1 MTARRSSRGIIERLT
16 TPTESSSVMTNLSL
30 AFFAQ
35 GSTLVVS
42 IAMSLVVPKLL
53 GLESYSYWQ
62 TFLLYAG
69 FVGLTLFGVNDG
81 LYLRLGGSV
90 YGSIDRK
97 LLKGEYGLIFAAQ
110 FFIAGIFIVFILTQD
125 IRGDLLIIGI
135 GVCFYCLS
143 ANSFS
148 LFGYTLQ
155 AVNLTH
161 LYSIASL
168 INKIVFVAALVVL
181 FGTGYESYAVLIT
194 VYVLSQVVASL
205 YMLYCLRDL
214 FKVGACDLRSSVSL
228 VIKDIESGIK
238 VMVAFYASSL
248 IVGFARIMVELNWS
262 IEEFGLLSFAL
273 STVSFVLAFIGQ
285 ISMVM
290 FPVLRRMGG
299 DEQKQRFFQI
309 RNALV
314 VILPLVYVVYPLG
327 AFFLTWWL
335 PDFSDAL
342 LYLGIAM
349 PICVFD
355 GKFNL
360 LYSTY
365 LKVLRDERY
374 LLLLNVAAMVV
385 GIALSL
391 IAVHVF
397 KSIIFVAMGVV
408 ASIVFRSVSAE
419 LFLARRRLGLRV
431 GRYLASEVCLAIV
444 FITIQLLNIEA
455 MGLPLVWCAYL
466 LYLFFNRGCLRDVF
480 RLMGRKTQ
488 K

>member
-1 MTARRSSRGIIERLT
+1 MCIR
-16 TPTESSSVMTNLSL
+16 
-30 AFFAQ
+30 
-35 GSTLVVS
+35 
-42 IAMSLVVPKLL
+42 
-53 GLESYSYWQ
+53 
-62 TFLLYAG
+62 
-69 FVGLTLFGVNDG
+69 
-81 LYLRLGGSV
+81 
-90 YGSIDRK
+90 DR
-97 LLKGEYGLIFAAQ
+97 
-110 FFIAGIFIVFILTQD
+110 
-125 IRGDLLIIGI
+125 
-135 GVCFYCLS
+135 
-143 ANSFS
+143 
-148 LFGYTLQ
+148 
-155 AVNLTH
+155 
-161 LYSIASL
+161 
-168 INKIVFVAALVVL
+168 
-181 FGTGYESYAVLIT
+181 
-194 VYVLSQVVASL
+194 
-205 YMLYCLRDL
+205 
-214 FKVGACDLRSSVSL
+214 
-228 VIKDIESGIK
+228 
-238 VMVAFYASSL
+238 
-248 IVGFARIMVELNWS
+248 
-262 IEEFGLLSFAL
+262 
-273 STVSFVLAFIGQ
+273 
-285 ISMVM
+285 
-290 FPVLRRMGG
+290 
-299 DEQKQRFFQI
+299 
-309 RNALV
+309 
-314 VILPLVYVVYPLG
+314 VYPLG

-360 LYSTY
+360 LCSTY

>member
-205 YMLYCLRDL
+205 FVQGWCVR
-214 FKVGACDLRSSVSL
+214 FK
-228 VIKDIESGIK
+228 II
-238 VMVAFYASSL
+238 
-248 IVGFARIMVELNWS
+248 RISCN
-262 IEEFGLLSFAL
+262 
-273 STVSFVLAFIGQ
+273 
-285 ISMVM
+285 
-290 FPVLRRMGG
+290 
-299 DEQKQRFFQI
+299 K
-309 RNALV
+309 
-314 VILPLVYVVYPLG
+314 
-327 AFFLTWWL
+327 
-335 PDFSDAL
+335 
-342 LYLGIAM
+342 
-349 PICVFD
+349 
-355 GKFNL
+355 
-360 LYSTY
+360 
-365 LKVLRDERY
+365 RY
-374 LLLLNVAAMVV
+374 
-385 GIALSL
+385 
-391 IAVHVF
+391 
-397 KSIIFVAMGVV
+397 
-408 ASIVFRSVSAE
+408 
-419 LFLARRRLGLRV
+419 
-431 GRYLASEVCLAIV
+431 
-444 FITIQLLNIEA
+444 
-455 MGLPLVWCAYL
+455 
-466 LYLFFNRGCLRDVF
+466 
-480 RLMGRKTQ
+480 
-488 K
+488 